1 MNTPRYVVAIDGGS
15 QSTKVLVVDEAG
27 TIHASAQRRLRPT
40 ESPSPGHVVHPDDDL
55 WDSMVE
61 ACREALG
68 RFEGDPRHI
77 VGAGLCTIRFCR
89 ALLDEDGGLVE
100 PVLSWM
106 DQRVSRPH
114 EQDARVRY
122 VTTSSGYLTRRLTG
136 ERRDSVGNQQGMWPV
151 DQERWRW
158 SDDPD
163 AYVRTGMRAEQL
175 LELVQPGELL
185 GRVTAEAGAATGLPI
200 GLAVYATANDKAVE
214 ALGSG
219 LRDDDPAVLLSLG
232 TYVAAMAVGHDANAT
247 DERYWTNFAA
257 EPGRYLYESH
267 GIRRGMWT
275 VSWWRDLLDAGQG
288 ITDDDLNAGA
298 GDIAPGSDGLFAV
311 LDWLAP
317 GVATHRRGA
326 LLGFDGRQGRFHVH
340 RAILEGIALTMR
352 GHVDAMEAA
361 LGRRFESVIVSGGGS
376 RSDLMMRILAAVFE
390 RPVRRNRLTD
400 AAGMGAA
407 ISAFVGAGVHSSWGE
422 SVAATVHGA
431 DRFEPEPEWVRAYG
445 PVREAYSLLP
455 RHLDALFLEWQAIAA
470 RASEER

>member
-1 MNTPRYVVAIDGGS
+1 MSGPRYVVAIDGGS

-55 WDSMVE
+55 WDSIVE

-68 RFEGDPRHI
+68 RFKGDPDRI
-77 VGAGLCTIRFCR
+77 VGVGLCTIRFCR
-89 ALLDEDGGLVE
+89 ALLDADGGLVE

-106 DQRVSRPH
+106 DERVSRPH
-114 EQDARVRY
+114 EQDARVHY
-122 VTTSSGYLTRRLTG
+122 VTTSSGYLTHRLTG
-136 ERRDSVGNQQGMWPV
+136 ELRDSVGNQQGVWPV

-163 AYVRTGMRAEQL
+163 AYARTGMRAEQL
-175 LELVQPGELL
+175 FDLVLPGAML
-185 GRVTAEAGAATGLPI
+185 GRVTATASAETGLPT

-219 LRDDDPAVLLSLG
+219 LRDDRTALLSLG
-232 TYVAAMAVGHDANAT
+232 TYIAAMTVGRDASAS
-247 DERYWTNFAA
+247 DDRYWTNFAA
-257 EPGRYLYESH
+257 EPGRYLYESD

-275 VSWWRDLLDAGQG
+275 VSWWRDLLDAGHG
-288 ITDDDLNAGA
+288 ITDDELNAGA
-298 GDIAPGSDGLFAV
+298 SGIAPGSDGLMAV

-317 GVATHRRGA
+317 GGASHRRGA

-352 GHVDAMEAA
+352 GHVDAMEDA
-361 LGRRFESVIVSGGGS
+361 LGHRFESVIVSGGGS

-400 AAGMGAA
+400 AAGIGAA
-407 ISAFVGAGVHSSWGE
+407 ISAFVGARVHPSWDE
-422 SVAATVHGA
+422 SVAATVHAA
-431 DRFEPEPEWVRAYG
+431 DSFAPESEWVRAYR

-455 RHLDALFLEWQAIAA
+455 RHLDPLFLEWQAIAA
-470 RASEER
+470 RAAEGE

>member
-1 MNTPRYVVAIDGGS
+1 MSEPRYVVAIDGGS
-15 QSTKVLVVDEAG
+15 QSTKVLVVDETG

-55 WDSMVE
+55 WDSIVE

-68 RFEGDPRHI
+68 RFEGDRRHI
-77 VGAGLCTIRFCR
+77 VGVGLCTIRFCR
-89 ALLDEDGGLVE
+89 ALLDAAGALVE

-106 DQRVSRPH
+106 DERVSRPH
-114 EQDARVRY
+114 EQDERVRY
-122 VTTSSGYLTRRLTG
+122 VTTSSGYLTHRLTG

-151 DQERWRW
+151 DQKRWRW
-158 SDDPD
+158 SDDPV
-163 AYVRTGMRAEQL
+163 AYERTGMRAEQL
-175 LELVQPGELL
+175 FDLVLPGELL
-185 GRVTAEAGAATGLPI
+185 GQVTSDAAAATGLPV

-219 LRDDDPAVLLSLG
+219 LRDEGTALLSLG
-232 TYVAAMAVGHDANAT
+232 TYVAAMTVGRDANAT
-247 DERYWTNFAA
+247 DDRYWTNFAA
-257 EPGRYLYESH
+257 EPGRYLYESD

-275 VSWWRDLLDAGQG
+275 VSWWRDLLDGGQG
-288 ITDDDLNAGA
+288 ITDDELNVEASS
-298 GDIAPGSDGLFAV
+298 IAPGSDGLFAV

-317 GVATHRRGA
+317 GGAAHRRGA

-361 LGRRFESVIVSGGGS
+361 LGHRFESVIVSGGGS
-376 RSDLMMRILAAVFE
+376 RADLMMRILAAVFE

-407 ISAFVGAGVHSSWGE
+407 ISAFVGAGVHASWSE

-431 DRFEPEPEWVRAYG
+431 DSFAPEPEWVLAYR
-445 PVREAYSLLP
+445 PVRESYALLP
-455 RHLDALFLEWQAIAA
+455 RHLDPLFLEWQAIAE
-470 RASEER
+470 RASDAR